1 MTVEDRLHAAIE
13 DGEVLRITYAGGSQP
28 GAERDIAPISI
39 KDGKVRARCYSSNAV
54 KMFVID
60 KVSLVGAS
68 SSTSENWTP
77 GKAVSPQYRT
87 TDDIVESMKNEWVSA
102 GWHIEKSSEHVGL
115 HMYGKHKK
123 LLKYPT
129 VSIYYDPE
137 INELHMDL
145 GGNFVQ
151 PDRKREK
158 PWVVS
163 AKDMS
168 TVAYK
173 HFDKAAEKF
182 IERTRQIT
190 PNPTPPK

>member
-77 GKAVSPQYRT
+77 GKAVSP
-87 TDDIVESMKNEWVSA
+87 
-102 GWHIEKSSEHVGL
+102 
-115 HMYGKHKK
+115 K
-123 LLKYPT
+123 L
-129 VSIYYDPE
+129 S
-137 INELHMDL
+137 
-145 GGNFVQ
+145 
-151 PDRKREK
+151 
-158 PWVVS
+158 
-163 AKDMS
+163 
-168 TVAYK
+168 
-173 HFDKAAEKF
+173 
-182 IERTRQIT
+182 
-190 PNPTPPK
+190 

>member
-1 MTVEDRLHAAIE
+1 MTVEERLNAAIE

-39 KDGKVRARCYSSNAV
+39 KNGKVRARCYSSNAV
-54 KMFVID
+54 KIFVIG
-60 KVSLVGAS
+60 KISMTGLSNKAP
-68 SSTSENWTP
+68 ENWTP
-77 GKAVSPQYRT
+77 GKEATPQYQT
-87 TDDIVESMKNEWVSA
+87 IDDIVDAMKEEWVAA
-102 GWHIEKSSEHVGL
+102 GWHLEKSSEHVGL

-129 VSIYYDPE
+129 VSISYDPE
-137 INELHMDL
+137 IHEMHMDL
-145 GGNFVQ
+145 DGNFVK

-163 AKDMS
+163 AKDMN
-168 TVAYK
+168 TIAYK

-182 IERTRQIT
+182 IERARQIT
-190 PNPTPPK
+190 PNPTPPE